1 MPGSQ
6 MLPGIFV
13 VSRGKFEGGE
23 TMSRKCCVAH
33 NICV

>member
-1 MPGSQ
+1 

-13 VSRGKFEGGE
+13 VSRGKFEGGGE